1 MATATTKS
9 NGHKRNINIENVGP
23 IERLSIPLPEAGVV
37 VLHGRNGAGKSHA
50 LAAVDSLVSRRGKLP
65 CRDGAVRGL
74 VEGCG
79 ARLTIGRSSRRQGE
93 AEVTTLEGKLDISQ
107 LVQPPIKDDDAADR
121 IRIKAL
127 IQLSGASADPAMYG
141 KLLPEGTTLG
151 ELVTP
156 GEQAGDP
163 VALSGKVKRALEAE
177 ARRHEKAAEAA
188 GLKAA
193 AIRER
198 AGDADPNAM
207 DPRAAEKVLQEA
219 LVAEGQL
226 KTEAGQVAIRR
237 ENARKAAEAL
247 KLARQK
253 AVALKLARQKAVAVD
268 PADIEAELAKVDD
281 TVAKIDK
288 ALAVAR
294 ERQQQLR
301 KSLGEARRHKADVEV
316 LEKAIQNVP
325 APIEQE
331 ALDEAAQRVGQARAA
346 HAAAVEAESARRVLA
361 QAEEVLAAAREA
373 NEQAAMFREAAG
385 AVDYVLSDMV
395 ARVTKR
401 LRVEAGRLVCDTDRG
416 AELLSD
422 LSGGERWRL
431 ALEIAAEQVGQGGLV
446 TVPQEAWEG
455 LDPKNRAEVAEIA
468 RRVGV
473 VLLAAECA
481 DNAEIA
487 AEVV

>member
-1 MATATTKS
+1 MATAIAKS
-9 NGHKRNINIENVGP
+9 NVRKPNQKIELENVGP
-23 IERLSIPLPEAGVV
+23 IERLSIPLPAAGVV
-37 VLHGRNGAGKSHA
+37 VLRGRNGAGKSHA
-50 LAAVDSLVSRRGKLP
+50 LAAVDSLISGRGKVP
-65 CRDGAVRGL
+65 CRDGAARGM

-93 AEVTTLEGKLDISQ
+93 AEVQTLEGKLDISQ
-107 LVQPPIKDDDAADR
+107 LVQPPIKDEDAADR

-127 IQLSGASADPAMYG
+127 IQLSGASADPAMYA
-141 KLLPEGTTLG
+141 KLLPEGTALG

-156 GEQAGDP
+156 DEQAGDP
-163 VALSGKVKRALEAE
+163 VALAGKVKRALEAE

-188 GLKAA
+188 QLKAA
-193 AIRER
+193 SIRER
-198 AGDADPNAM
+198 AGDVDPAAV
-207 DPRAAEKVLQEA
+207 DPATAEKALQEA

-247 KLARQK
+247 KEARAK
-253 AVALKLARQKAVAVD
+253 ADTGD
-268 PADIEAELAKVDD
+268 PAELEADLAKCDD
-281 TVAKIDK
+281 TVQKLEK

-301 KSLGEARRHKADVEV
+301 KALGEARRHKADVEV

-325 APIEQE
+325 APIRQE
-331 ALDEAAQRVGQARAA
+331 ALDQAAVRVTEARAQHAVAMEAAA
-346 HAAAVEAESARRVLA
+346 ARRVLA
-361 QAEEVLAAAREA
+361 QCEEVMATAREA
-373 NEQAAMFREAAG
+373 DGQAAIFREAAG
-385 AVDYVLSDMV
+385 AVDQVLSDMV
-395 ARVTKR
+395 ARVTTR

-431 ALEIAAEQVGQGGLV
+431 AMEIAAEQVGQGGLV

-455 LDPKNRAEVAEIA
+455 LDPQNRAEVAQIA
-468 RRVGV
+468 KRVGV
-473 VLLAAECA
+473 VLLTAECA
-481 DNAEIA
+481 ENAEIA
-487 AEVV
+487 AEVA

>member
-1 MATATTKS
+1 MTTIVTKA
-9 NGHKRNINIENVGP
+9 NGRKPNQKIELENVGP
-23 IERLSIPLPEAGVV
+23 IERLSIPLPAAGVV
-37 VLHGRNGAGKSHA
+37 VLRGRNGAGKSHA
-50 LAAVDSLVSRRGKLP
+50 LAAVDSLISGRGKVP

-127 IQLSGASADPAMYG
+127 IQLSGASADPAMYA
-141 KLLPEGTTLG
+141 KLLPEGTALG

-156 GEQAGDP
+156 AEKAGDP
-163 VALSGKVKRALEAE
+163 VALAGKVKRALEAE

-188 GLKAA
+188 ELKAA

-198 AGDADPNAM
+198 AGDVDPAAIE
-207 DPRAAEKVLQEA
+207 PHRAEVALQEA

-226 KTEAGQVAIRR
+226 KTTADQVATRR
-237 ENARKAAEAL
+237 ASARKAAEAL
-247 KLARQK
+247 KIAREK
-253 AVALKLARQKAVAVD
+253 TDAGD
-268 PADIEAELAKVDD
+268 PAAIEAELAEVDELL
-281 TVAKIDK
+281 AKIDK
-288 ALAVAR
+288 AMAVAR
-294 ERQQQLR
+294 ERQRGLR
-301 KSLGEARRHKADVEV
+301 YSLAEARRHKADVEV
-316 LEKAIQNVP
+316 LEKALRDVP
-325 APIEQE
+325 QPIAQE
-331 ALDEAAQRVGQARAA
+331 AIDQAAQKVAEARAQHAIAMEAAA
-346 HAAAVEAESARRVLA
+346 ARRVLA
-361 QAEEVLAAAREA
+361 QCEEVMATAREA

-385 AVDYVLSDMV
+385 AVDQVLSDMV

-431 ALEIAAEQVGQGGLV
+431 AMEIAAEQVGQGGLV

-455 LDPKNRAEVAEIA
+455 LDPQNRAEVAEIA
-468 RRVGV
+468 KRVGV
-473 VLLAAECA
+473 VLLTAECGHQA
-481 DNAEIA
+481 AIA
-487 AEVV
+487 AEVA

>member
-1 MATATTKS
+1 MKS
-9 NGHKRNINIENVGP
+9 ALKNGKKRNIEIENVGP
-23 IERLSIPLPEAGVV
+23 IERLTIPLPEAGVV
-37 VLHGRNGAGKSHA
+37 VLHGRNGSGKSHA
-50 LAAVDSLVSRRGKLP
+50 IAAVDSLVTGRGKLP
-65 CRDGAVRGL
+65 CRDGAARGL

-93 AEVTTLEGKLDISQ
+93 AEVVTLEGKLDISQ
-107 LVQPPIKDDDAADR
+107 LVQPPIKDEDAADR
-121 IRIKAL
+121 TRIKAL
-127 IQLSGASADPAMYG
+127 IQLSGASADPAMFRAV
-141 KLLPEGTTLG
+141 LPKSTTLG

-156 GEQAGDP
+156 EDLAGDP

-188 GLKAA
+188 ELKAA

-198 AGDADPNAM
+198 AGDVDPKA
-207 DPRAAEKVLQEA
+207 PEPAAAEKALQDA

-247 KLARQK
+247 KAARAK
-253 AVALKLARQKAVAVD
+253 ADVGDQ
-268 PADIEAELAKVDD
+268 AELEANLAKCDD
-281 TVAKIDK
+281 TVQKLDK

-301 KSLGEARRHKADVEV
+301 KALGEARRHKADVAV
-316 LEKAIQNVP
+316 LEKALQDVP
-325 APIEQE
+325 QPIAQE
-331 ALDEAAQRVGQARAA
+331 ALDQAAQKVAEARSR
-346 HAAAVEAESARRVLA
+346 HAAAMEASHARRLLA
-361 QAEEVLAAAREA
+361 QVEEVLQTAGRARGQADAYRAAA
-373 NEQAAMFREAAG
+373 G
-385 AVDYVLSDMV
+385 SVDWVLSDMV

-455 LDPKNRAEVAEIA
+455 LDPQNRAEVADIA

-473 VLLAAECA
+473 VLLTAECG
-481 DNAEIA
+481 DQVEIE